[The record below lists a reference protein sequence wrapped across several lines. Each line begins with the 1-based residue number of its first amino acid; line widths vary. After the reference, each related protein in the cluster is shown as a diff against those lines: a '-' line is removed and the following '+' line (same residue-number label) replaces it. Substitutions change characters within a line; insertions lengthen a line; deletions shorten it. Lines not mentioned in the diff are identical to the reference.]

1 MKISSRFFCNAS
13 VLLLIALRGGIFQN
27 NVVHGFTA
35 TTTTTTTK
43 TTTRCLGLTSNKIMS
58 QNKVMRSSISSSS
71 SSALHE
77 KNPLSSLTDSIDL
90 SSITSSL
97 SDFDFEQVIANV
109 KGDND
114 VLGSRGEYYF
124 VVQVL
129 LIVFILIG
137 GLPLVGT
144 TFQAM

>member
-1 MKISSRFFCNAS
+1 MKISSRFFGKAG

-27 NVVHGFTA
+27 DVVHGFTA
-35 TTTTTTTK
+35 TATTK

-97 SDFDFEQVIANV
+97 SDFDFEQVIGNV

-124 VVQVL
+124 VVQAL

-137 GLPLVGT
+137 GLPFVGT